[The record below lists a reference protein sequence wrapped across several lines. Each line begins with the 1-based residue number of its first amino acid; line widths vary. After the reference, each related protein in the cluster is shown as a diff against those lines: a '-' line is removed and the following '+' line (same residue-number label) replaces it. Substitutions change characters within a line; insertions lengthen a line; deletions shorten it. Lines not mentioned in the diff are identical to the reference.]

1 MRRPC
6 VPRRPPAR
14 PAPRPPPRPP
24 RSGWGGSWGISR
36 GGASRGSRP
45 PPGDCRD
52 CPAGRAHPRT
62 LPGGRGLTHGP
73 VPRSPQ
79 TKKVR
84 DLEKELRGLENKLS
98 AEQERR
104 KGLERALLPYQLNAV
119 NTEVSGSGG
128 RSRSNT
134 APAAHIGVPKVPS
147 ENALAGEDVGVLA
160 EEIETFRSQLGK
172 DVVNMER
179 ELAAFRVEASKT
191 LEAMHKAQVRLAGE
205 GAAGGGGLD

>member
-1 MRRPC
+1 M
-6 VPRRPPAR
+6 
-14 PAPRPPPRPP
+14 
-24 RSGWGGSWGISR
+24 
-36 GGASRGSRP
+36 
-45 PPGDCRD
+45 
-52 CPAGRAHPRT
+52 
-62 LPGGRGLTHGP
+62 
-73 VPRSPQ
+73 
-79 TKKVR
+79 
-84 DLEKELRGLENKLS
+84 RGLENKLS

-147 ENALAGEDVGVLA
+147 ENTLAGEDVGVLA

-172 DVVNMER
+172 DVVKMER

-191 LEAMHKAQVRLAGE
+191 LEAMHKAQVRLAAGE